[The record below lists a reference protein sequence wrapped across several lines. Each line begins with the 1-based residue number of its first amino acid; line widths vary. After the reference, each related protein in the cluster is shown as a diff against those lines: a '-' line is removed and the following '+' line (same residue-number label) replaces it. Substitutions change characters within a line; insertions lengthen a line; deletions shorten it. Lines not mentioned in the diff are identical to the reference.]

1 MSKDTVPPPLLGAL
15 MRLPVDQMHRRIIE
29 GLHQHGYTDLVP
41 AHMAVLRYPGPR
53 GQRPVELAA
62 EANMSKQAMNYP
74 LGELERLGYVER
86 RADPGDIRSKRV
98 YMTGRG
104 EAIRKV
110 VRATVRQV
118 EREWARELVAD
129 DLEQLRAL
137 LVRLQ
142 PIVQSG
148 AKRR

>member
-1 MSKDTVPPPLLGAL
+1 

-29 GLHQHGYTDLVP
+29 GLHQHGYTALVP

-62 EANMSKQAMNYP
+62 EANMSKQAMNYL

-98 YMTGRG
+98 YMTERG

-118 EREWARELVAD
+118 EREWARELGAD
-129 DLEQLRAL
+129 DLERLRAL